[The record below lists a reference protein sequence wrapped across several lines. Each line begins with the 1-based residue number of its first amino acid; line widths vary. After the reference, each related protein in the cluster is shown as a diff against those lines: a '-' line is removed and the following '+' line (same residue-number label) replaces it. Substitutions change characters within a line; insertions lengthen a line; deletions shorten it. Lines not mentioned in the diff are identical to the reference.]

1 MWGAVSCC
9 AVARLRPLRSTAMV
23 IAPALTHSGHN
34 MCVRRGARDLEALKT
49 FVEEQATEL
58 LAETTE

>member
-1 MWGAVSCC
+1 
-9 AVARLRPLRSTAMV
+9 MV